1 MKNLYDV
8 LIIGAGPGGAL
19 AARTAA
25 EKGLS
30 VCMIEKRPAIGTP
43 VRCAEGVSKEL
54 LAQFVEVDPKWI
66 STEIRGAKIVSPD
79 GSEMY
84 LNSEIAGNEVGYV
97 LDRKMFDRELV
108 WQAANAGAEVYVK
121 TRAVDAIVEN
131 GIVCGANIETGGKIH
146 EVRAS
151 VVIAADGVESK
162 FARWCGVDT
171 TVPVRELETCAQ
183 YLMTGIDIDPH
194 TTVFY
199 IGNEVSPEGYVWV
212 FPKGD
217 GTANVGMGMSGRKS
231 GDGHRPIDYINKF
244 VAEKFP
250 DGKTIEL
257 IIGGVSVCRPLECTV
272 ADGLIIIGDAA
283 RVSDPITGGG
293 IYNAMYTGSLAAEVA
308 AECIAKKNCT
318 KSALMRYDQEWRAS
332 RMGKALERNYI
343 IKEIFVNMSDEKLN
357 SILDSVS
364 SINLQEFSTL
374 TLIKELLKH
383 NPRLLMELAP
393 LKKLFR

>member
-383 NPRLLMELAP
+383 NPRLLMDLAP